1 MEMGEIFGL
10 VGVVVS
16 SVIGPVIVMKQKA
29 GERRAS
35 QMADAHVESSN
46 ALSKLVGAVELLH
59 AKLDSIHTTTC
70 NAPPTFSQDIMALL
84 HILQSDI
91 AVIKDRGQR

>member
-1 MEMGEIFGL
+1 MEMGEILGL
-10 VGVVVS
+10 IGVVVS
-16 SVIGPVIVMKQKA
+16 SVVGPVIVMKQKA

-35 QMADAHVESSN
+35 QMADAHLESSN
-46 ALSKLVGAVELLH
+46 ALSKLVVAVELLH
-59 AKLDSIHTTTC
+59 TKIDAIQTIPC
-70 NAPPTFSQDIMALL
+70 NAPVSLPHDL

>member
-1 MEMGEIFGL
+1 MEMGEILGL

-16 SVIGPVIVMKQKA
+16 SVIGPIIVIKQ
-29 GERRAS
+29 RAAES
-35 QMADAHVESSN
+35 RATQMADAHVANSD
-46 ALSKLVGAVELLH
+46 ALSKLVVAVELLH
-59 AKLDSIHTTTC
+59 TKIDAIQTIPC
-70 NAPPTFSQDIMALL
+70 NAPVSLPHDL